1 MANSRSLVATS
12 GVSMKIYKYSLLFP
26 PLFLAGP
33 AYLSGLPFQEMPMIF
48 DCVYKHS
55 GSQKAY
61 WDPSVVMWQ
70 NTTGLSGHLPWG
82 WETSKKSK
90 QILAGLL
97 SAAKAQLLGILS
109 SNTKAYYYC
118 VQIPPLPCLVP
129 GVVAL
134 RLSRVPQGSLVPFSS
149 GRQTGLLTM
158 TLIFYPEMCWNLH
171 CWWNLFCFLLVI
183 PLLPLGS
190 IE

>member
-134 RLSRVPQGSLVPFSS
+134 RLSRVFGSLFKWSPDWSS
-149 GRQTGLLTM
+149 HHDLNLLSRNV
-158 TLIFYPEMCWNLH
+158 LKP
-171 CWWNLFCFLLVI
+171 
-183 PLLPLGS
+183 PLLMEPLLFLACYS
-190 IE
+190 SATTRKYRVER